1 MRIKIAISSNKNFYK
16 TTYPVIINSLL
27 QSGVPNNDIY
37 FFIGG
42 FNHYK
47 KIPNNENINL
57 YQVNHQSLDFT
68 GLISVLELNLYSDY
82 WFLLHDTCYVGLNF
96 YNFISNFNHN
106 NTDVVKMY
114 FSISMNIGSYK
125 QAYLENIKS
134 QLMEFKNQDY
144 TSETLQY
151 FKKLSIQKEDIF
163 LNIPT
168 KLIYN
173 TSPGITEGPIDFYK
187 NGSSR
192 VIEHYNDID
201 VHKLKSNW
209 FIKSQYELN
218 L

>member
-1 MRIKIAISSNKNFYK
+1 MKIKFTISSHINSYEK
-16 TTYPVIINSLL
+16 TYPVLVSSLL
-27 QSGVPNNDIY
+27 DSGVPAKDIY

-42 FNHYK
+42 SHRYS
-47 KIPNNENINL
+47 KIPNDDGIN
-57 YQVNHQSLDFT
+57 VFETDHNSIDFT
-68 GLISVLELNLYSDY
+68 GLISVLDLNLKSDY

-106 NTDVVKMY
+106 NADVVKMY

-125 QAYLENIKS
+125 QTYLENIKP

-163 LNIPT
+163 LNTPT
-168 KLIYN
+168 NLIYN

-209 FIKSQYELN
+209 FIKSQYGLN